1 MKSLSNII
9 MILAVVGL
17 GGFTILTNERG
28 TSEIQALNEE
38 FIPVTEN
45 SNVNISTI
53 RYVDLGTMRTSWYGP
68 RFHGRFTANGE
79 VYDQTAFTAAHKS
92 LMFGTIL
99 RVTNPINKKS
109 IIVRINDRGP
119 YIPGRQLDLSKAAAE
134 ELDVISN
141 GVKRLKVE
149 EIVIS
154 GIDNPIVSTN

>member
-17 GGFTILTNERG
+17 GGFTIINNEKD
-28 TSEIQALNEE
+28 TTEIQTLTEE
-38 FIPVTEN
+38 FIPITEN

-79 VYDQTAFTAAHKS
+79 IYDQTAFTAAHKS
-92 LMFGTIL
+92 LKFGTIL
-99 RVTNPINKKS
+99 KVTNPINRKS

-134 ELDVISN
+134 ELDLLTN
-141 GVKRLKVE
+141 GVKKLKVE
-149 EIVIS
+149 EILIS

>member
-17 GGFTILTNERG
+17 GGFTIINNEKD
-28 TSEIQALNEE
+28 TTEIQTLTEE
-38 FIPVTEN
+38 FIPITEN

-79 VYDQTAFTAAHKS
+79 IYDQTAFTAAHKS
-92 LMFGTIL
+92 LKFGTIL
-99 RVTNPINKKS
+99 KVTNPINRKS

-134 ELDVISN
+134 ELDLLTN

-149 EIVIS
+149 EILIS

>member
-1 MKSLSNII
+1 LKSLSNII

-17 GGFTILTNERG
+17 GGFTIINNEKD
-28 TSEIQALNEE
+28 TTEIQTLTEE
-38 FIPVTEN
+38 FIPITEN

-79 VYDQTAFTAAHKS
+79 IYDQTAFTAAHKS
-92 LMFGTIL
+92 LKFGTIL
-99 RVTNPINKKS
+99 KVTNPINRKS

-134 ELDVISN
+134 ELDLLTN
-141 GVKRLKVE
+141 GVKKLKVE
-149 EIVIS
+149 EILIS